1 MPASL
6 SLSRREALL
15 VATTGFTS
23 ACALSRPASAAAQE
37 QPQPSICA
45 FTKPFNSLS
54 FDELAD
60 RIAEA
65 GFSGIEAPIRRGGHI
80 EPSQVEDRLPE
91 LSEALRKRGLEI
103 TVMASDINDPND
115 PVTEKVLRTAAA
127 LGVQRYRMSY
137 LMYDLKR
144 PVLDQL
150 NEWRPQFRDLAT
162 MNHELGIRA
171 VYQNHSCWGGLNSSG
186 KLLGA
191 AVWDLQHVLDGIPV
205 DRIGVAFDIRHAT
218 VEGGTSWPITFN
230 MIRPHVDMV
239 YVKDFR
245 WAGSKIQDVP
255 LGDGNVSPEFFRL
268 LADTKFGGPIS
279 LHEEYLDH
287 TLPELVPQHLAAL
300 KKDLQTLK
308 SWLRT

>member
-1 MPASL
+1 MPAPM
-6 SLSRREALL
+6 SRRQALFS
-15 VATTGFTS
+15 ATAAFTS
-23 ACALSRPASAAAQE
+23 AYALPSPTDAATHE

-54 FDELAD
+54 FEELAD

-65 GFSGIEAPIRRGGHI
+65 GFTGIEAPIRRGGYI

-91 LSEALRKRGLEI
+91 LVEALRKRDLEI
-103 TVMASDINDPND
+103 TVMASDIDDPND
-115 PVTEKVLRTAAA
+115 PMTEKVLRAAA
-127 LGVQRYRMSY
+127 ILGIQRYRMNY

-144 PVLDQL
+144 PVIDQL
-150 NEWRPQFRDLAT
+150 NEWRPRFRDLAAL
-162 MNHELGIRA
+162 NHELGIRA
-171 VYQNHSCWGGLNSSG
+171 VYQNHSCWGKLHSGG

-191 AVWDLQHVLDGIPV
+191 TIWDLKQVLEGIPV

-230 MIRPHVDMV
+230 MIRPNIDTV

-245 WAGSKIQDVP
+245 WVEGKVQDVP
-255 LGDGNVSPEFFRL
+255 LGEGHVSPEFFRL
-268 LADTKFGGPIS
+268 LADSGFRGPIS

-287 TLPELVPQHLAAL
+287 TRPELVSQHLSAL

-308 SWLRT
+308 SWLRA

>member
-1 MPASL
+1 M
-6 SLSRREALL
+6 SRRRALFS
-15 VATTGFTS
+15 ATAGFTS
-23 ACALSRPASAAAQE
+23 AYALSSPIGAAPQE
-37 QPQPSICA
+37 QPQQSICA

-54 FDELAD
+54 FEELSD

-65 GFSGIEAPIRRGGHI
+65 GFAGIEAPIRRGGYI
-80 EPSQVEDRLPE
+80 DPTAIEDRLPE
-91 LSEALRKRGLEI
+91 LIEALRSRGLEL
-103 TVMASDINDPND
+103 TVMASDIDDPNE
-115 PVTEKVLRTAAA
+115 PLTEKVLRTAAA
-127 LGVQRYRMSY
+127 LGIERYRMNY

-150 NEWRPQFRDLAT
+150 NEWRPRFRDLAD

-171 VYQNHSCWGGLNSSG
+171 VYQNHACWGKLKSSG

-191 AVWDLQHVLDGIPV
+191 AIWDLKEVLEEIPV
-205 DRIGVAFDIRHAT
+205 DRIGIAFDIRHAT

-230 MIRPHVDMV
+230 MIRPHIDTV

-245 WAGSKIQDVP
+245 WVEREIQDVP
-255 LGDGNVSPEFFRL
+255 LGTGQVNPEFFRL
-268 LADTKFGGPIS
+268 LADSQFRGPIS

-287 TLPELVPQHLAAL
+287 ARPELVPQHLAAL
-300 KKDLQTLK
+300 KNDLQTLK

>member
-1 MPASL
+1 MPAPM
-6 SLSRREALL
+6 SRRRALFA
-15 VATTGFTS
+15 ATAGFVS
-23 ACALSRPASAAAQE
+23 AYALPSPVGAASQE
-37 QPQPSICA
+37 KLQQSICA

-54 FDELAD
+54 FEELAD
-60 RIAEA
+60 QIKEA
-65 GFSGIEAPIRRGGHI
+65 GFTGIEAPIRRGGYI
-80 EPSQVEDRLPE
+80 DPAAIEDRLPE
-91 LSEALRKRGLEI
+91 LIEALRSRGLEL
-103 TVMASDINDPND
+103 TVMASDIDDPNE
-115 PVTEKVLRTAAA
+115 PLTEKMLRTAAA
-127 LGVQRYRMSY
+127 LGIERYRMNY

-150 NEWRPQFRDLAT
+150 NEWRPRFRDLAD

-171 VYQNHSCWGGLNSSG
+171 VYQNHACWGKLKSSG

-191 AVWDLQHVLDGIPV
+191 AIWDLKEVLEEIPV

-230 MIRPHVDMV
+230 MIRPHIDTV

-245 WAGSKIQDVP
+245 WVEREIQDVP
-255 LGDGNVSPEFFRL
+255 LGTGQVNPEFFRL
-268 LADTKFGGPIS
+268 LADSQFRGPIS

-287 TLPELVPQHLAAL
+287 ARPELVPQHLAAL
-300 KKDLQTLK
+300 KNDLQTLK